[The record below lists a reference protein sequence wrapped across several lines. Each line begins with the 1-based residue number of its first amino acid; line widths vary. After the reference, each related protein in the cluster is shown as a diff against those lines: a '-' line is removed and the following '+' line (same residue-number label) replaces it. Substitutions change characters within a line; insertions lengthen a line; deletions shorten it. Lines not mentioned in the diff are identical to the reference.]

1 MVLTNDDVGTD
12 DAEAKGSEFSSGG
25 AGARNNHQAPIHTT
39 TIEPAVANARAGPY
53 HSTAV
58 FKRSRR

>member
-12 DAEAKGSEFSSGG
+12 DAEANGREFSSGG
-25 AGARNNHQAPIHTT
+25 AGARNSHQAPMQTT
-39 TIEPAVANARAGPY
+39 RIDPAVANARAGPY